1 MIFSFFQLFSLYF
14 LFVTT
19 HPPPKGVYLQHSTRR
34 FQHRIAQSALRL
46 RHASLYSCFS
56 RKVRKKHLPFQAG
69 QAVTFLL
76 DCPVRS
82 CLIPAAGARGA
93 GFLLIRFPA
102 GCAQTIVCRT
112 VRTRERKNMGTET
125 KGPSLSGPHRLSAA
139 FSGRTI
145 LSACGSWQ
153 PAPET
158 DPPLSPSISSYCCR
172 WTVY

>member
-1 MIFSFFQLFSLYF
+1 M
-14 LFVTT
+14 
-19 HPPPKGVYLQHSTRR
+19 QHSKQR
-34 FQHRIAQSALRL
+34 FQHRIAQSALRVRRAL
-46 RHASLYSCFS
+46 LYSDFS
-56 RKVRKKHLPFQAG
+56 RKVRKKHLQFQAG

-125 KGPSLSGPHRLSAA
+125 KGPSLSGPQRPYNSVSLRILAASSGDRFSFSTLHFQLLLSVD
-139 FSGRTI
+139 GLLI
-145 LSACGSWQ
+145 LAL
-153 PAPET
+153 
-158 DPPLSPSISSYCCR
+158 LSSPR
-172 WTVY
+172 

>member
-1 MIFSFFQLFSLYF
+1 M
-14 LFVTT
+14 
-19 HPPPKGVYLQHSTRR
+19 QHSTRR
-34 FQHRIAQSALRL
+34 FQHRIAQSALRVRRAL
-46 RHASLYSCFS
+46 LYSDFS
-56 RKVRKKHLPFQAG
+56 RKVRKKHLQFQAG

-112 VRTRERKNMGTET
+112 VRSRERKNMGTET
-125 KGPSLSGPHRLSAA
+125 KGPSLSG
-139 FSGRTI
+139 RTI

-153 PAPET
+153 PVPGT
-158 DPPLSPSISSYCCR
+158 DSLFPPSISSYCCR